1 MLLSTKKKGLITF
14 VSNPCFSYVWKYNYW
29 YNLRTPFKKC
39 VQLIKSAYN
48 RIKIRTAKYMQR
60 KPTMISLMNYDASD
74 DKVKPH
80 RDLIKLS

>member
-1 MLLSTKKKGLITF
+1 M
-14 VSNPCFSYVWKYNYW
+14 
-29 YNLRTPFKKC
+29 
-39 VQLIKSAYN
+39 
-48 RIKIRTAKYMQR
+48 RTAKYMQR